1 MEYTAMKPT
10 PLEIAESI
18 DMMRII
24 ENGLKVR
31 MVPTSFQ
38 SHSVDTPND
47 LKKVEKK
54 LAKEQGEVDKTK
66 IEVESSQVPST
77 APDSKTPVVEE

>member
-47 LKKVEKK
+47 LKKVEKLMK
-54 LAKEQGEVDKTK
+54 KIKEFD
-66 IEVESSQVPST
+66 
-77 APDSKTPVVEE
+77 